1 MAYIEMDSISY
12 TYPDGTEALTDVSLS
27 VGKGQRIAVLG
38 ENGSGKSTL
47 FFIMSGLLKANSG
60 SYRIDG
66 KSVSGTRDRKKL
78 VGRVGLTFQNPDVQI
93 FAPTV
98 YQEVAFGPVNLGLD
112 RNEIDRRTIQS
123 LESTGMS
130 HLKDRHVQYLS
141 YGQKKRVAIADI
153 LAMETEVLILDEPFA
168 WLDRKGQEEM
178 DDILDA
184 LTGSGKTVIIST
196 HDPDFAWRWAGEI
209 ILFRDGRVIGA
220 GPSEEIFHNREILDE
235 AGIDQPGVI
244 KMASALG
251 LQGPIPGTI
260 DKLAEKIVE
269 EEKVAI

>member
-1 MAYIEMDSISY
+1 MEFIELKGISF
-12 TYPDGTEALTDVSLS
+12 TYPDGTEALTDISLS
-27 VGKGQRIAVLG
+27 IGKGQRIAVLG

-47 FFIMSGLLKANSG
+47 FFIISGLLKANRG
-60 SYRIDG
+60 SYQIDG
-66 KSVSGTRDRKKL
+66 KSIAGTRDRKSL
-78 VGRVGLTFQNPDVQI
+78 VGKVGLTFQNPDVQI

-112 RNEIDRRTIQS
+112 RNEIKRRTFQA
-123 LESTGMS
+123 LDSTGMR

-141 YGQKKRVAIADI
+141 YGQKKRLAIADI
-153 LAMETEVLILDEPFA
+153 LAMETEILILDEPFA
-168 WLDRKGQEEM
+168 WLDRKGQEDM
-178 DDILDA
+178 DDILDE
-184 LTGSGKTVIIST
+184 LTDSGKTVIIST

-209 ILFRDGRVIGA
+209 ILFGAGRVIGA
-220 GPSEEIFHNREILDE
+220 GSSEEIFHNREILDE
-235 AGIDQPGVI
+235 AGISQPGVI